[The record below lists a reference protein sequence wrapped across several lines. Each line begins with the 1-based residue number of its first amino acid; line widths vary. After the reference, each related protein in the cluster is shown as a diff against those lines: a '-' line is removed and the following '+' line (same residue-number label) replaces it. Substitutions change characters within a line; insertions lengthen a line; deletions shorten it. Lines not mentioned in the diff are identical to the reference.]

1 MGAASAG
8 SASSQIGLNSTPN
21 KVTNY
26 FSPADPALVGLAR
39 GAVVGTSSITGLP
52 SNNNSNNNSPNTNA
66 ASSNAISILARE
78 QAAATSGSRTV
89 PPGATGGGAVSAPGV
104 GVGHAANGL
113 PIGTTGSGLGSPEN
127 PIGGGRDNAGCG
139 RR

>member
-1 MGAASAG
+1 MASRSLTLLVAGLLAGISVSTLAQGVGGGGAGAGAGATAPASGSGSAATGSAGSAATGSGGSAAGHTAMGAASSG

-52 SNNNSNNNSPNTNA
+52 SNNNSK
-66 ASSNAISILARE
+66 
-78 QAAATSGSRTV
+78 
-89 PPGATGGGAVSAPGV
+89 
-104 GVGHAANGL
+104 
-113 PIGTTGSGLGSPEN
+113 IG
-127 PIGGGRDNAGCG
+127 RAHV
-139 RR
+139 